1 MSNENLRALVE
12 LFHHR
17 WNVPTLATLGASG
30 NRFIT
35 LQKSLGASR
44 DALRASLDALTDAE
58 LVDRNP
64 GYGHPLRPE
73 YVLTDRGVPLAPAA
87 EAYRGSADA
96 LGVANIA
103 YRKWTGPVLLVMAD
117 GESGFNAIQEALGTI
132 TPRALTQA
140 LKSLVDAHMVTRTVD
155 DGYPPRAAYALT
167 AAGSRLA
174 EAARKM
180 ATLQSEP

>member
-30 NRFIT
+30 SRFIT

-73 YVLTDRGVPLAPAA
+73 YVLTDRGVSLAPAA
-87 EAYRGSADA
+87 EAYRRSADA
-96 LGVANIA
+96 LGVADIA
-103 YRKWTGPVLLVMAD
+103 YRKWTGPVLLVM
-117 GESGFNAIQEALGTI
+117 GNGVGGFNAMEDALGTI

-140 LKSLVDAHMVTRTVD
+140 LKALAAAHLVARTVD
-155 DGYPPRAAYALT
+155 DGYPPRTSYVLSS
-167 AAGSRLA
+167 AGSRLA
-174 EAARKM
+174 EAAAAI
-180 ATLQSEP
+180 ATLLSER